1 LPHPIAQY
9 DSAVFSAGDA
19 YELFMGRWSRR
30 LAPQLV
36 QFAAI
41 ADGDHVLDVGCGTG
55 ALTEAIAAGSPS
67 GRIVGIDRSA
77 PYVALAQARHHSPHI
92 RFHVGDAQQLP
103 FDSACFDRA
112 VSLLIL
118 NFIPSPRTA
127 LKEMIR
133 VTRPRGTVAAAV
145 WDYGDGMEMLRA
157 FWDEAIA
164 LAPDAE
170 SRDEGHMPL
179 SRHGELAK
187 LWRSHDFQSVAETPI
202 AIDTSFSSFDDYW
215 SPFLAR
221 QGPAGAY
228 LASLSGR
235 DIDRLRLN
243 LRRRLLGDGPD
254 RRITLRARAWAVR
267 GTVP

>member
-1 LPHPIAQY
+1 
-9 DSAVFSAGDA
+9 
-19 YELFMGRWSRR
+19 MGRWSRR

-55 ALTEAIAAGSPS
+55 SLTEAIAAASPS

-77 PYVALAQARHHSPHI
+77 PYVALAQARPHSPHI

-103 FDSACFDRA
+103 FDNACFDRA
-112 VSLLIL
+112 LSLLIL
-118 NFIPSPRTA
+118 NFIPRPQTA
-127 LKEMIR
+127 LKEIIR
-133 VTRPRGTVAAAV
+133 VTRRNGTVAAAV
-145 WDYGDGMEMLRA
+145 WDYGDGMEMLRV

-164 LAPDAE
+164 LVPDAE
-170 SRDEGHMPL
+170 SRDERHMPL
-179 SRHGELAK
+179 SRQGELAT
-187 LWRSHDFQSVAETPI
+187 LWRRHDVQSVAEAPI
-202 AIDTSFSSFDDYW
+202 TIDTSFASFDDYW
-215 SPFLAR
+215 TPFLAR

-228 LASLSGR
+228 VASLSES
-235 DIDRLRLN
+235 DVHQLRRN

-254 RRITLRARAWAVR
+254 RRIMLRARAWAVR